1 MKVNSFKKVALQNL
15 EHSQFAINL
24 HAICTEANIEKV
36 NALLPALKTCIDK
49 EEQAL
54 NLPRGKEFITE
65 IRQLDAARDESYR
78 ALQFTVRAA
87 KHRRATD
94 VQAAADE
101 VEKVMRRY
109 LELAVQSNNKVMLRM
124 GVLSIILFIWEKK
137 SA

>member
-1 MKVNSFKKVALQNL
+1 M
-15 EHSQFAINL
+15 
-24 HAICTEANIEKV
+24 
-36 NALLPALKTCIDK
+36 
-49 EEQAL
+49 
-54 NLPRGKEFITE
+54 
-65 IRQLDAARDESYR
+65 
-78 ALQFTVRAA
+78 RAA

>member
-1 MKVNSFKKVALQNL
+1 MTTKIKN
-15 EHSQFAINL
+15 
-24 HAICTEANIEKV
+24 
-36 NALLPALKTCIDK
+36 
-49 EEQAL
+49 
-54 NLPRGKEFITE
+54 ITE
-65 IRQLDAARDESYR
+65 IRQLDTVHNESYR

-87 KHRRATD
+87 KHRR
-94 VQAAADE
+94 AADE